1 MYHYRKSSNYKGS
14 NNNKKKERKKEK
26 EEINRELQTTG
37 KQLINNKYTT
47 NKGISTYLSMII
59 WNVNGLN
66 GPIKR
71 HRVADDNKTRSI
83 YMLLIR
89 DSVESKRHT

>member
-14 NNNKKKERKKEK
+14 NNNDKKKKERKRR
-26 EEINRELQTTG
+26 N
-37 KQLINNKYTT
+37 KQRMANNWKTT
-47 NKGISTYLSMII
+47 NKIGISTYLSMII

-66 GPIKR
+66 APIKR
-71 HRVADDNKTRSI
+71 HTVADDNKTRST